1 MSAMSRR
8 KGATAERELCSLL
21 SDELGI
27 TVQRNVDQARNGGC
41 DCVEIRGFAVE
52 IKRREALSRPT
63 WWAQAV
69 KQAEALGL
77 EPLLFY
83 RRSRE
88 PWRAMVYRHN
98 ADPADV
104 PFDAAVTHIR
114 EKWACWPT

>member
-27 TVQRNVDQARNGGC
+27 TVQRNVDQARNGGA

-88 PWRAMVYRHN
+88 PWRAMLYRHN
-98 ADPADV
+98 ADPLDV
-104 PFDAAVTHIR
+104 PFQAAVTHIR
-114 EKWACWPT
+114 EKWACWP